1 MCVCVCAGSEGSVGA
16 LAEEL
21 SESESSQLLYQDFFD
36 PPLKSSPEQEKLSSY
51 ERRKKKVR

>member
-1 MCVCVCAGSEGSVGA
+1 MCVCAGSEGSVGA

-36 PPLKSSPEQEKLSSY
+36 PPQKSSPEQEKLSSY